1 MILPLIAASIVISV
15 IYYAAYLPAQ
25 PSNLR
30 SVIKCAGNVL
40 LAMSLL
46 LYSEYPTLGI
56 AMLFFGMTD
65 FVTSRVNWSPIL
77 AIGANMIG
85 CFISGLTFLW
95 IIEGSGTQLPA
106 IKIAVIVVV
115 SLVIL
120 FMLALNWRL
129 MEEYNIA
136 VLGSGIV
143 IFLLVATGIGL
154 PMQYLPTSF
163 AVVVFLL
170 SSVPFLR
177 ETFADTTPEDRIRMR
192 RTTWPL
198 YYVSMLVISLN
209 FLPEVWQE
217 LM

>member
-1 MILPLIAASIVISV
+1 MILPLIAASIIVSV
-15 IYYAAYLPAQ
+15 FYYTVYLPAQ

-30 SVIKCAGNVL
+30 SAIKCAANVL
-40 LAMSLL
+40 LAASLI
-46 LYSEYPTLGI
+46 LYSDYPTIGI
-56 AMLFFGMTD
+56 AMLFFAVTD
-65 FVTSRVNWSPIL
+65 FVTSRANWSPIL

-85 CFISGLTFLW
+85 CFVAGITFLW
-95 IIEGSGTQLPA
+95 IIEGSGTQLSG
-106 IKIAVIVVV
+106 IKISIIVLV

-120 FMLALNWRL
+120 FMVAMNWRL

-177 ETFADTTPEDRIRMR
+177 ETFADTTQEDRIRMR

-209 FLPEVWQE
+209 FLPRVWQH
-217 LM
+217 LL